1 MATPMCSICQIASDG
16 SRHAV
21 LLVASRREALTHRR
35 RGLDAPTSEHVAAWR
50 KFLGRR
56 KIGTD
61 FSYSRA
67 DPQEGPMLDRFTA
80 RARRSI
86 VLATEEARSR
96 RHESISPE
104 HLLVGIL
111 RDGDG
116 MAVKV
121 LERLQVPSEMLRAD
135 VEHLLD
141 GVPRSSMRPEPV
153 FSPELRAVLQAA
165 VEARQQQSRLIG

>member
-1 MATPMCSICQIASDG
+1 
-16 SRHAV
+16 
-21 LLVASRREALTHRR
+21 
-35 RGLDAPTSEHVAAWR
+35 
-50 KFLGRR
+50 
-56 KIGTD
+56 
-61 FSYSRA
+61 
-67 DPQEGPMLDRFTA
+67 MLECFTA

-121 LERLQVPSEMLRAD
+121 LERLQAPSEMLRAD

-165 VEARQQQSRLIG
+165 VEARQQQSRLIGTEDLLLGLLSREGSEPNRVLRAAGVTFDAARGVISAFYNSVAVPIRAETIRAIARSKWGVQFDP